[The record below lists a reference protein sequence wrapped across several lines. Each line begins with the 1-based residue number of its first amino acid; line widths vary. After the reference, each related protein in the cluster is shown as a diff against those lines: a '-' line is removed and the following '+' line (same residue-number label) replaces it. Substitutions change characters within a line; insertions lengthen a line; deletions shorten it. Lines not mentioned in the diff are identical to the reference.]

1 MKEDMTKQYLEK
13 LATELRLKKA
23 SDKTIS
29 IYSYFITRFLQE
41 LDKKPENAT
50 EDDIKKFLAK
60 IINAY
65 KTKSYALVLS
75 SLRFFF
81 KKVVKNPVMME
92 IETPKV
98 EKEIKDVLTKDEIE
112 KLINTAPTQKSKL
125 IVCFLY
131 STGLRISELIS
142 LQKND
147 LDLVNNQG
155 IVKRGKGKKDR
166 KLFFSKEL
174 ITPIK
179 KYLEGIGGELVFP
192 GWAGKKMVSRNVQNL
207 LKRLRNK
214 VGITKIVSPHVLRR
228 SYATHLHEAG
238 VDIRFIQVLLGHS
251 RIETTEGYVDVSKKS
266 LEKIKNPLDSLNIKI
281 L

>member
-1 MKEDMTKQYLEK
+1 MKEDTIKQYLEK
-13 LATELRLKKA
+13 LSTELKLKKS

-41 LDKKPENAT
+41 VDKKPEDIS
-50 EDDIKKFLAK
+50 EDDVKKFLAN
-60 IINAY
+60 IIDSY

-92 IETPKV
+92 IDTPKV
-98 EKEIKDVLTKDEIE
+98 EKEEKDVLTKDEVE
-112 KLINTAPTQKSKL
+112 KLIIAAPTQKSKL

-131 STGLRISELIS
+131 STGLRISELVS
-142 LQKND
+142 LKKND

-174 ITPIK
+174 IIPIK
-179 KYLEGIGGELVFP
+179 KYLEGIDGELIFP
-192 GWAGKKMVSRNVQNL
+192 GWEGKQMVPRNVQNL
-207 LKRLRNK
+207 LNRLRNK

-251 RIETTEGYVDVSKKS
+251 RIETTKDYVDVSKKS

-281 L
+281 